1 MTLTFNI
8 AIDGHSSC
16 GKSTIAKSIAQK
28 YGMRYIDTGAM
39 YRAITLHFMRNDII
53 KNKQVDFELISDSLD
68 KITINFQFNSELKKS
83 ETFLNNENVESI
95 IRGFEVSDNVS
106 IIAQIKEVREK
117 LILLQKEIGKS
128 KNVVMDGRDIG
139 TKVFPDARLKLFI
152 TAKAEIR
159 AQRRFDELKLK
170 GERIT
175 FDEILQNL
183 NERDNHDTN
192 RKINPLLKAEDAV
205 LIDNSVLSIQE
216 QNNLIFNLINTKNNE
231 SSY

>member
-1 MTLTFNI
+1 MSLTFNI

-16 GKSTIAKSIAQK
+16 GKSTIAKSIALK

-39 YRAITLHFMRNDII
+39 YRAITLYFMRNNII
-53 KNKQVDFELISDSLD
+53 KNKQVDFALLSDSLD

-117 LILLQKEIGKS
+117 LILLQRAIGKS

-139 TKVFPDARLKLFI
+139 TKVFPDARLKLFV
-152 TAKAEIR
+152 TAKAKIR
-159 AQRRFDELKLK
+159 AQRRFDELTVK
-170 GERIT
+170 GERVT

-183 NERDNHDTN
+183 NERDDYDTN
-192 RKINPLLKAEDAV
+192 RDINPLMQAEDAV
-205 LIDNSVLSIQE
+205 LIDNSALSIQD
-216 QNNLIFNLINTKNNE
+216 QNDLIDNLINTKK
-231 SSY
+231 

>member
-1 MTLTFNI
+1 MSLTFNI

-39 YRAITLHFMRNDII
+39 YRAITLYFMRNDII
-53 KNKQVDFELISDSLD
+53 KNKQVDFALLSDSLD

-117 LILLQKEIGKS
+117 LILLQKAIGKS

-139 TKVFPDARLKLFI
+139 TKVFPDARLKLFV

-159 AQRRFDELKLK
+159 AQRRFDELKVK
-170 GERIT
+170 GERVT

-183 NERDNHDTN
+183 NERDDHDTN
-192 RKINPLLKAEDAV
+192 REINPLTQAEDAV
-205 LIDNSVLSIQE
+205 LIDNSALSIQD
-216 QNNLIFNLINTKNNE
+216 QNDLIDNLINTKNNE
-231 SSY
+231 SNY

>member
-1 MTLTFNI
+1 MSLTFNI

-39 YRAITLHFMRNDII
+39 YRAITLYFMRNDII
-53 KNKQVDFELISDSLD
+53 KNKQVDFALLSDSLD

-117 LILLQKEIGKS
+117 LILLQKAIGKS

-139 TKVFPDARLKLFI
+139 TKVFPDARLKLFV

-159 AQRRFDELKLK
+159 AQRRFDELTVK
-170 GERIT
+170 GERVT

-183 NERDNHDTN
+183 NERDEHDTN
-192 RKINPLLKAEDAV
+192 REINPLLQAEDAI
-205 LIDNSVLSIQE
+205 LIDNSALSIQD
-216 QNNLIFNLINTKNNE
+216 QNDLIDNLINTKNNE
-231 SSY
+231 SNY

>member
-1 MTLTFNI
+1 MSLTFNI

-39 YRAITLHFMRNDII
+39 YRAITLYFMRNDII
-53 KNKQVDFELISDSLD
+53 KNKQVDFALLSDSLD

-117 LILLQKEIGKS
+117 LILLQKAIGKS

-139 TKVFPDARLKLFI
+139 TKVFPDAGLKLFV

-159 AQRRFDELKLK
+159 AQRRFDELNVK
-170 GERIT
+170 GERVT

-183 NERDNHDTN
+183 NERDDHDTN
-192 RKINPLLKAEDAV
+192 REINPLLQAEDAV
-205 LIDNSVLSIQE
+205 LIDNSALSIKD
-216 QNNLIFNLINTKNNE
+216 QNDLIDNLINTKNNE
-231 SSY
+231 SNY

>member
-1 MTLTFNI
+1 MSLTFNI

-16 GKSTIAKSIAQK
+16 GKSTIAKSIALK

-39 YRAITLHFMRNDII
+39 YRAITLYFMRNNII
-53 KNKQVDFELISDSLD
+53 KNKQVDFALLSDSLD

-83 ETFLNNENVESI
+83 ETLLNNENVESI
-95 IRGFEVSDNVS
+95 IRGVEVSDNVS

-117 LILLQKEIGKS
+117 LILLQKAIGKS

-139 TKVFPDARLKLFI
+139 TKVFPDARLKLFV

-159 AQRRFDELKLK
+159 AKRRFDELKVK
-170 GERIT
+170 GERVT

-192 RKINPLLKAEDAV
+192 REINPLLQAEDAV
-205 LIDNSVLSIQE
+205 LIDNSVLSIE
-216 QNNLIFNLINTKNNE
+216 DQNDLIDNLINTKK
-231 SSY
+231 

>member
-39 YRAITLHFMRNDII
+39 YRAVTLHFMRNDII